1 MDSESEKPIV
11 IDSSNSKV
19 ISSPLGKDDSHDT
32 NERFS
37 SYWSEIDAAAAAKE
51 APPPPA
57 APSEPAREESEAPP
71 DSGRSHPEEPAE
83 TPVQPLTDRAKDQ
96 VKRRRKLSE
105 STKAP
110 SESEISDAID
120 RPEPKPIDKVEAAS
134 DSDIDAMEPH
144 PNASEGQKSQ
154 FRQLR
159 DVAKHER
166 SITKTYKEKLSPLL
180 KEFGL
185 DLTSDSPAD
194 IEKAIGELDQ
204 KVRSVRSAPAVDPAI
219 SQELETLRVFSR
231 ASALEKSISLRRGFS
246 EPIQASWRDIVDE
259 IASYVD
265 APPEQAQAWANE
277 LKAKHGPDAA
287 NSDWYSQQLN
297 AMTRATPLDRQRVAN
312 KIGNLSNLIH
322 ERDRTIKDI
331 AQNGNVYEHWKRAEA
346 AQWTQN
352 IDAEVRSA
360 VEDAF
365 RTTHKHLA
373 EAGWKQKDP
382 NDAEFARRE
391 KRFSNLINEFYQD
404 PKKAAVYTLTHLE
417 MEEKVPVLEKEN
429 KSLKAEV
436 DRLKKRIGISR
447 KVEDVP
453 LRPSAGNGSGKS
465 APVKTKLSTGRD
477 GLENAFREWVT

>member
-1 MDSESEKPIV
+1 MDSDPPIV
-11 IDSSNSKV
+11 HESSNPKV
-19 ISSPLGKDDSHDT
+19 ISNPLGKDDAKD
-32 NERFS
+32 FS
-37 SYWSEIDAAAAAKE
+37 DVAEGIWASIDAKESAAKE
-51 APPPPA
+51 TPPPA
-57 APSEPAREESEAPP
+57 PKPEAAREEPEPAREEPKLQ
-71 DSGRSHPEEPAE
+71 PEKAVEPF
-83 TPVQPLTDRAKDQ
+83 TDRVRSQQK
-96 VKRRRKLSE
+96 KRRLSE

-120 RPEPKPIDKVEAAS
+120 RPEPKPVPEKPTE
-134 DSDIDAMEPH
+134 DADLDTLELPQPAGEKNRSH
-144 PNASEGQKSQ
+144 FAELKEVTKRFKAESKT
-154 FRQLR
+154 FR
-159 DVAKHER
+159 AK
-166 SITKTYKEKLSPLL
+166 LAPLL
-180 KEFGL
+180 QEQGIELKDDDIGSAL
-185 DLTSDSPAD
+185 DAFA
-194 IEKAIGELDQ
+194 E
-204 KVRSVRSAPAVDPAI
+204 KVRSARSAPAVDPAVA
-219 SQELETLRVFSR
+219 QELETLRVFSR

-404 PKKAAVYTLTHLE
+404 PRKAALYTLSHLE

-429 KSLKAEV
+429 KHLKVEI

-465 APVKTKLSTGRD
+465 APVKPKLSTGRD